1 MVWDYCIQVIYN
13 SRNYSILLNCACSVA
28 AVHIYNSRNYSILLN
43 SSSSGITIFI
53 YNSRNYSILLNQDSI
68 TTGQRIYNSRNYSIL
83 LNHRMDGVTRTSTT
97 VEIILYYLTV
107 SCPSLYPQSTTVE
120 IILYYLTKIRQWLS
134 STSTTVEIILY
145 YLTSQ
150 CLIWTKLS
158 TTVEIILY
166 YLTPNLCIRTIFWSQ
181 ATLFLLF
188 YITFAQYMLS
198 NIDYYKIKVQVCIT
212 LWWKNH
218 FLHFWHNHI
227 LELHSLMTVWK
238 YIHYLIVKIVF
249 QMCSS
254 NR

>member
-1 MVWDYCIQVIYN
+1 M
-13 SRNYSILLNCACSVA
+13 
-28 AVHIYNSRNYSILLN
+28 
-43 SSSSGITIFI
+43 ITIA
-53 YNSRNYSILLNQDSI
+53 
-68 TTGQRIYNSRNYSIL
+68 
-83 LNHRMDGVTRTSTT
+83 
-97 VEIILYYLTV
+97 
-107 SCPSLYPQSTTVE
+107 
-120 IILYYLTKIRQWLS
+120 
-134 STSTTVEIILY
+134 
-145 YLTSQ
+145 
-150 CLIWTKLS
+150 LS

-166 YLTPNLCIRTIFWSQ
+166 YLTMKLTGFESKSTTVEIILYYLTQNWLDRNLKSTTVEIILYYSTPNLCICTIFWSQ

-198 NIDYYKIKVQVCIT
+198 NIDYYKIKVQVCIM

-227 LELHSLMTVWK
+227 LELHSLMTFWK